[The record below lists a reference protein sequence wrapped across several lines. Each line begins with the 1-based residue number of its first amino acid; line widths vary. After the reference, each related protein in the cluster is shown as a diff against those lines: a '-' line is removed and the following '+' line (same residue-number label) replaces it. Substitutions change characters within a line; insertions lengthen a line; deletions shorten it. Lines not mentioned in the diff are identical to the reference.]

1 MSKGKSKTLFNLIKS
16 LDKNEKRY
24 FKRFM
29 LSEGQ
34 QEDRKILKL
43 FDLINTQPEFDE
55 DKLLQEE
62 PSLKPSQLSN
72 LKAYLYERILQSIR
86 QFHLSKMDDVQ
97 IREQIDFAQL
107 LFNKRL
113 YGQGLSCLR
122 KAKKLAIANG
132 NLELRLE
139 IIKFEK
145 KILLFTNSN
154 GTTSQVDEIIRET
167 SQINAQISHINS
179 FSNLAI
185 RLNSLYTRIGYI
197 RNEEEYRKV
206 KEYFYAAIPPM
217 EEDKLSS
224 IERIYL
230 YRLYVGYYFFIQD
243 FESGYTAAKML
254 VELYERMPA
263 LLQSNIESYL
273 QALNSLLIAQN
284 KLFRYAEF
292 VETNQK
298 LHSIDLI
305 PSVHI
310 NESIRI
316 RLLKYYYVHEINQYF
331 MTGDFSRGVEVI
343 MNGHEKQI
351 LQLMDMLDKHSQLIF
366 YYKIAC
372 LYFGAGQFRLALRW
386 MGGIINIPNA
396 DMREDLQCFARIIT
410 LISHFELGNRDVL
423 TYYIKSTYRFLLLK
437 EDLHL
442 FQKYILGFLRK
453 LHDEPDEA
461 ELTNRFVDL
470 RKQLLPLVHS
480 PYEKRAFLYFDMIS
494 WLESKIEKCPVESI
508 IQEKAR
514 LRLNQPI
521 GYSPVQLDKP

>member
-1 MSKGKSKTLFNLIKS
+1 MSKGKSKTLFDLIKS

-34 QEDRKILKL
+34 QEDRKVLLL
-43 FDLINTQPEFDE
+43 FDLINAQSEFDE
-55 DKLLQEE
+55 DKLLQEA

-72 LKAYLYERILQSIR
+72 LKAYLYEKILQSIR
-86 QFHLSKMDDVQ
+86 QFHLAKMGDVQ

-113 YGQGLSCLR
+113 YQQGLSCLR

-139 IIKFEK
+139 IIKLEK
-145 KILLFTNSN
+145 RILLFTNSH

-167 SQINAQISHINS
+167 SQITEQINNINI

-197 RNEEEYRKV
+197 RNEQEYLKV
-206 KEYFYAAIPPM
+206 KDYFHTTIPPI
-217 EEDKLSS
+217 EEEKLSS
-224 IERIYL
+224 IEKIYL
-230 YRLYVGYYFFIQD
+230 YRLYVGYYFFIQA
-243 FESGYTAAKML
+243 FENGYTAAQRL
-254 VELYERMPA
+254 VALYESMPL
-263 LLQSNIESYL
+263 LLQGNIESYL

-284 KLFRYAEF
+284 KLYKYAEF

-331 MTGDFSRGVEVI
+331 MTGDFSKGIELI

-351 LQLMDMLDKHSQLIF
+351 LQLMNVLDKHSVLIF

-372 LYFGAGQFRLALRW
+372 LYFGAGQFRHAVRW

-410 LISHFELGNRDVL
+410 LIAHFELDNRDVIK
-423 TYYIKSTYRFLLLK
+423 YYIRSTYRFLLMK

-442 FQKYILGFLRK
+442 FQKYILGFLKK
-453 LHDEPDEA
+453 LHDDPDEE
-461 ELTNRFVDL
+461 ELTRRFVEL
-470 RKQLLPLVHS
+470 RNQLLPLLNS
-480 PYEKRAFLYFDMIS
+480 AYEKRAFLYFDMIS
-494 WLESKIEKCPVESI
+494 WLESKIEKRSVQVI
-508 IQEKAR
+508 IQEKAA
-514 LRLNQPI
+514 LRL
-521 GYSPVQLDKP
+521 S